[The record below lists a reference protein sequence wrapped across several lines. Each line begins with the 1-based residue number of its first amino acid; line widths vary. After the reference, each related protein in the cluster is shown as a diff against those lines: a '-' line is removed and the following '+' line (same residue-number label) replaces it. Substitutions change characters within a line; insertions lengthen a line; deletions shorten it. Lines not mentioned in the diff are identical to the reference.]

1 MANETDLPD
10 FDDVEMESPME
21 EVHADPRDEEIIV
34 LKEEAAALKDRL
46 LRMAAEMENLRKRTE
61 REKAEATLYAATN
74 FARDL
79 LSVADNLGRALQALP
94 EEERERA
101 GEIETNLIAGVEVTE
116 RELLNVFQRHGIR
129 RIEAVGQKFD
139 PNFHQA
145 MFEVPT
151 SEKPPGTVMQELQ
164 SGYAVGERCLRP
176 SLVGVRR
183 LKAELIFRH
192 SVKQRPHCGA
202 MSLEACCFRVHQPF
216 EALAY
221 AKAPQGC
228 REIA

>member
-1 MANETDLPD
+1 MNDETPLPEPNLSG
-10 FDDVEMESPME
+10 VEIESPME
-21 EVHADPRDEEIIV
+21 EPPSDPRDEEIIV
-34 LKEEAAALKDRL
+34 LKEETAALKDRL

-129 RIEAVGQKFD
+129 KIEAVGQKFD

-151 SEKPPGTVMQELQ
+151 NEKPPGTVMQELQ

-176 SLVGVRR
+176 SLVGVA
-183 LKAELIFRH
+183 KAE
-192 SVKQRPHCGA
+192 G
-202 MSLEACCFRVHQPF
+202 
-216 EALAY
+216 
-221 AKAPQGC
+221 
-228 REIA
+228 

>member
-1 MANETDLPD
+1 MSDETNLTDLD
-10 FDDVEMESPME
+10 LNDLEIESPME
-21 EVHADPRDEEIIV
+21 APPEDPRDEEIFA
-34 LKEEAAALKDRL
+34 LKEETANLKDRL
-46 LRMAAEMENLRKRTE
+46 LRLAAEMENLRKRTE

-79 LSVADNLGRALQALP
+79 LSVSDNLGRALQALP

-101 GEIETNLIAGVEVTE
+101 GEVEKNLIAGVEVTE

-129 RIEAVGQKFD
+129 KVEAVGAKFD

-151 SEKPPGTVMQELQ
+151 SEKPPGIVMQELQ

-176 SLVGVRR
+176 ALVGVS
-183 LKAELIFRH
+183 KAE
-192 SVKQRPHCGA
+192 G
-202 MSLEACCFRVHQPF
+202 
-216 EALAY
+216 
-221 AKAPQGC
+221 
-228 REIA
+228 

>member
-1 MANETDLPD
+1 MNDETPLSEPSLEG
-10 FDDVEMESPME
+10 VEMESPME
-21 EVHADPRDEEIIV
+21 AAPADERDEEIIV

-61 REKAEATLYAATN
+61 REKAEATLYAASN

-79 LSVADNLGRALQALP
+79 LSVADNLSRALQALP
-94 EEERERA
+94 SDERDSA
-101 GEIETNLIAGVEVTE
+101 GEIEKNLIAGVEVTE

-145 MFEVPT
+145 MFEIPT
-151 SEKPPGTVMQELQ
+151 NEKPPGTVMQELQ

-176 SLVGVRR
+176 SLVGVA
-183 LKAELIFRH
+183 KAE
-192 SVKQRPHCGA
+192 G
-202 MSLEACCFRVHQPF
+202 
-216 EALAY
+216 
-221 AKAPQGC
+221 
-228 REIA
+228 

>member
-1 MANETDLPD
+1 
-10 FDDVEMESPME
+10 MEAAP
-21 EVHADPRDEEIIV
+21 ADERDEEIIV

-61 REKAEATLYAATN
+61 REKAEATLYAASN

-79 LSVADNLGRALQALP
+79 LSVADSLSRALQALP
-94 EEERERA
+94 SDERDSA
-101 GEIETNLIAGVEVTE
+101 GEIEKNLIAGVEVTE

-151 SEKPPGTVMQELQ
+151 NEKPPGTVMQELQ

-176 SLVGVRR
+176 SLVGVA
-183 LKAELIFRH
+183 KAE
-192 SVKQRPHCGA
+192 A
-202 MSLEACCFRVHQPF
+202 
-216 EALAY
+216 
-221 AKAPQGC
+221 
-228 REIA
+228 

>member
-1 MANETDLPD
+1 MNDETPLSEPSLEG
-10 FDDVEMESPME
+10 VEMESPIAE
-21 EVHADPRDEEIIV
+21 APLDERDEEIIV

-46 LRMAAEMENLRKRTE
+46 LRLAAEMENLRKRTE
-61 REKAEATLYAATN
+61 REKAEATLYAASN

-79 LSVADNLGRALQALP
+79 LSVADNLSRALQALP
-94 EEERERA
+94 SDERDSA
-101 GEIETNLIAGVEVTE
+101 GEIEKNLIAGVEVTE

-129 RIEAVGQKFD
+129 KIEAVGQKFD

-176 SLVGVRR
+176 SLVGVS
-183 LKAELIFRH
+183 KAE
-192 SVKQRPHCGA
+192 G
-202 MSLEACCFRVHQPF
+202 
-216 EALAY
+216 
-221 AKAPQGC
+221 
-228 REIA
+228 